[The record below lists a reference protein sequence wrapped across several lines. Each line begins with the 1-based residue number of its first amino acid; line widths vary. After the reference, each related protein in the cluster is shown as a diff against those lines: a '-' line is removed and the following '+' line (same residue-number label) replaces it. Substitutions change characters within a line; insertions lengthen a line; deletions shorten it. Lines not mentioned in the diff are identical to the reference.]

1 MLLCSLLGTGHLAPV
16 NEENSVE
23 NLPSSNSCNVE
34 NNQETATVNSESC
47 DARSNS
53 REEENI
59 IESMDS
65 DTTIIRQRVA
75 FYNNW
80 NNETQGIVPYT
91 QFK

>member
-1 MLLCSLLGTGHLAPV
+1 MVLCSPLLGTGHLAPV

-23 NLPSSNSCNVE
+23 NVPSSNSCNVE

-47 DARSNS
+47 DVRSDS

-65 DTTIIRQRVA
+65 DTSIRQRVA

-80 NNETQGIVPYT
+80 NNETQGIVE
-91 QFK
+91 